1 MAGRKPGTPKTG
13 GRKKGTPNKITALL
27 KDEILQAAADAHPDG
42 RVGYLTQQ
50 AKENPTAF
58 LTLLGKVLPT
68 QLSGP
73 GGGAINIRDA
83 TNLSDDELAAIA
95 ASSGD

>member
-1 MAGRKPGTPKTG
+1 MASRPKTG

-27 KDEILQAAADAHPDG
+27 KDEILQAASDAHPEG

-58 LTLLGKVLPT
+58 MTLLGKVLPT
-68 QLSGP
+68 QVEGT
-73 GGGAINIRDA
+73 GDDGEFKIVIQRF
-83 TNLSDDELAAIA
+83 SD
-95 ASSGD
+95 

>member
-1 MAGRKPGTPKTG
+1 MALGKKTG

-27 KDEILQAAADAHPDG
+27 KDDILQAASDAHPEG

-58 LTLLGKVLPT
+58 LTLLGKVIPT
-68 QLSGP
+68 QVEG
-73 GGGAINIRDA
+73 
-83 TNLSDDELAAIA
+83 
-95 ASSGD
+95 SGDKGEIIHCIELVAANGDGES

>member
-27 KDEILQAAADAHPDG
+27 KDEILAAADAAHPDG

-50 AKENPTAF
+50 AQQNPAAF
-58 LTLLGKVLPT
+58 LTLLGKVLPI
-68 QLSGP
+68 QVNGAGPSGEHVVRTITRVIVDP
-73 GGGAINIRDA
+73 KRDA
-83 TNLSDDELAAIA
+83 D
-95 ASSGD
+95 